1 MPCAFLLLSDDPVC
15 FTLKIPMTPC
25 TRTTA
30 KYSRSPRSTWHG
42 RKAAENIAQQIN
54 GWEWFHRDVPFFI
67 RKPPSPYNKGWRVF
81 EVGFGIF
88 SSKKGTKFD
97 PLDTIFSKMLTKNE
111 PFDFHCLKGADKNL
125 RVHIPVILSGAGSTV
140 GVLTLNGTSP
150 THPLINLQPKHL
162 DYILKLRKK
171 VFIILRRADVLAGT
185 SSSSQ
190 SSSFLLL
197 FLLSVAGRSS
207 YRLIPPELE
216 VSPPLAEKYKKN
228 YYFEHLKKLR
238 QEVDSIFCIT
248 RWRKIAKQVVHFDFL
263 WSSTWLVSGLLTV
276 KFPGCISPY
285 PKQNGGSWAIDL
297 LFTYKFELALSFWQH
312 CEKSG

>member
-1 MPCAFLLLSDDPVC
+1 MDENGSTGMFHFLSA
-15 FTLKIPMTPC
+15 TP
-25 TRTTA
+25 
-30 KYSRSPRSTWHG
+30 P
-42 RKAAENIAQQIN
+42 
-54 GWEWFHRDVPFFI
+54 PPLP
-67 RKPPSPYNKGWRVF
+67 PPSPYNKGWRVF

-140 GVLTLNGTSP
+140 GVLTLNGTFP

-162 DYILKLRKK
+162 DYILSKK
-171 VFIILRRADVLAGT
+171 VLIILRRADVLAGT

-207 YRLIPPELE
+207 YRFPAELE
-216 VSPPLAEKYKKN
+216 VSPPLAEKYKKKSVILCI
-228 YYFEHLKKLR
+228 LK
-238 QEVDSIFCIT
+238 S
-248 RWRKIAKQVVHFDFL
+248 
-263 WSSTWLVSGLLTV
+263 
-276 KFPGCISPY
+276 
-285 PKQNGGSWAIDL
+285 
-297 LFTYKFELALSFWQH
+297 
-312 CEKSG
+312 